1 MVSESVSSKGI
12 SANISSK
19 GSRAKLSVRSGNP
32 NFLQNVKRANE
43 RRAPAAIVDYEKI
56 IQESNTVLIIETKLM
71 AIQEL
76 FDEKLQKVKEDLRLH
91 VLEFENSMDR
101 IYESQTV
108 VRREILDE
116 MTEKNLELR
125 DFVLMN
131 SDRVVDIC
139 KDIIA

>member
-1 MVSESVSSKGI
+1 
-12 SANISSK
+12 
-19 GSRAKLSVRSGNP
+19 
-32 NFLQNVKRANE
+32 
-43 RRAPAAIVDYEKI
+43 
-56 IQESNTVLIIETKLM
+56 
-71 AIQEL
+71 
-76 FDEKLQKVKEDLRLH
+76 VKEDLRLH

-108 VRREILDE
+108 VRRDILDE

>member
-1 MVSESVSSKGI
+1 
-12 SANISSK
+12 
-19 GSRAKLSVRSGNP
+19 
-32 NFLQNVKRANE
+32 
-43 RRAPAAIVDYEKI
+43 
-56 IQESNTVLIIETKLM
+56 M

-91 VLEFENSMDR
+91 VLEFESSMDK

-116 MTEKNLELR
+116 MAEKNVELR
-125 DFVLMN
+125 EFVLMN

-139 KDIIA
+139 KGLIA

>member
-1 MVSESVSSKGI
+1 
-12 SANISSK
+12 
-19 GSRAKLSVRSGNP
+19 
-32 NFLQNVKRANE
+32 
-43 RRAPAAIVDYEKI
+43 
-56 IQESNTVLIIETKLM
+56 
-71 AIQEL
+71 
-76 FDEKLQKVKEDLRLH
+76 VKEDLRLH

>member
-1 MVSESVSSKGI
+1 
-12 SANISSK
+12 
-19 GSRAKLSVRSGNP
+19 
-32 NFLQNVKRANE
+32 
-43 RRAPAAIVDYEKI
+43 
-56 IQESNTVLIIETKLM
+56 
-71 AIQEL
+71 
-76 FDEKLQKVKEDLRLH
+76 VKEDLRLH

-131 SDRVVDIC
+131 SD
-139 KDIIA
+139 

>member
-1 MVSESVSSKGI
+1 
-12 SANISSK
+12 
-19 GSRAKLSVRSGNP
+19 
-32 NFLQNVKRANE
+32 
-43 RRAPAAIVDYEKI
+43 
-56 IQESNTVLIIETKLM
+56 M

-91 VLEFENSMDR
+91 ILEFESSMDR
-101 IYESQTV
+101 IYKSQIV

-131 SDRVVDIC
+131 SE
-139 KDIIA
+139 